1 MMNFYNET
9 SLACSKLITNA
20 YSTSF
25 SMGIKAFDKALHE
38 PIYAIYGFVRY
49 ADEIVDTFHDYDKQ
63 ALITRFKADT
73 FQAIEE
79 GISLNPVLQSFQW
92 VVNHYQ
98 IEHVF
103 ITAFFDSMEMDLYK
117 TKFTQQEYETYIYGS
132 AEVIGLMCLR
142 VFCAENRSDFAEL
155 APSAKRLGSAFQ
167 KINFL
172 RDIASDFEERGRVYF
187 PDVRFEAFSE
197 VEKQAIEQDIAQ
209 EFADGLEGI
218 KNLPEGCKKGV
229 YLAYVYYTQ
238 LFEKIKQTP
247 ASVLRTTRIRVSDAK
262 KIWLMAQSL
271 VKVKFNTLS

>member
-1 MMNFYNET
+1 MMKFYNQT

-25 SMGIKAFDKALHE
+25 SMGIKAFDSSLRE

-49 ADEIVDTFHDYDKQ
+49 ADEIVDTFHAYDKPT
-63 ALITRFKADT
+63 LITRFKADT

-92 VVNHYQ
+92 VVNQYQ
-98 IEHVF
+98 IDRAF
-103 ITAFFDSMEMDLYK
+103 IMAFFDSMEMDLYK
-117 TKFTQQEYETYIYGS
+117 TKFTQEEYEAYIYGS

-142 VFCAENRSDFAEL
+142 VFCESTQQYESLVPAAR
-155 APSAKRLGSAFQ
+155 RLGSAFQ

-172 RDIASDFEERGRVYF
+172 RDIASDFDDRGRVYF
-187 PDVRFEAFSE
+187 PGIVFEAFSDL
-197 VEKQAIEQDIAQ
+197 EKQAIEQDIAQ
-209 EFADGLEGI
+209 DFADGLEGI
-218 KNLPEGCKKGV
+218 KDLPEVCKKGV
-229 YLAYVYYTQ
+229 YLAYVYYNQ

-247 ASVLRTTRIRVSDAK
+247 ASVLRSTRIRVSDSH

-271 VKVKFNTLS
+271 VKVKFNAL